1 MRPRT
6 SKMGTM
12 GPRLLCLAVLAA
24 PLLSCQSPD
33 PQALLEVSGLETYW
47 AVDPATGD
55 TRYIAPAVRM
65 NVKNKGSEALR
76 SVQATATFRRKGET
90 QTWGSDWQ
98 QISTSAKPL
107 GPGQTALVLLKS
119 DARYSSPVAE
129 PEAMFAHQ
137 LFKDAR
143 VEVFLRV
150 GSSPWTKFG
159 DLDVGRHIGSKTV
172 QEAAPTSS
180 PGAPS
185 PAVPSPAVPSP
196 TGSASPGGPASPAG
210 R

>member
-1 MRPRT
+1 
-6 SKMGTM
+6 MGAM
-12 GPRLLCLAVLAA
+12 GPRALCLAVMVA

-47 AVDPATGD
+47 AVDPQSGD

-65 NVKNKGSEALR
+65 HVKNKGSEALR
-76 SVQATATFRRKGET
+76 SVQATATFRRKGEA

-98 QISTSAKPL
+98 QLSSSARPL
-107 GPGQTALVLLKS
+107 GPGQSALVLLKS

-150 GSSPWTKFG
+150 GSSPWTKFA
-159 DLDVGRHIGSKTV
+159 DVDIARHIGSKAA
-172 QEAAPTSS
+172 QEAAPPAS
-180 PGAPS
+180 PGA
-185 PAVPSPAVPSP
+185 
-196 TGSASPGGPASPAG
+196 ASPAG
-210 R
+210 PGSPPGPPSPAPR